1 MKVFKHDRFITY
13 FPPVAHSQL
22 TAVRID
28 GVFLG
33 TFTDLQSAQEAAE
46 AWCQENPIPPKGP
59 TLVAPTRKAPAR

>member
-46 AWCQENPIPPKGP
+46 AWCEENPVPTQPVVVEDPKKK
-59 TLVAPTRKAPAR
+59 RPA